1 MTVSSSRSAERRY
14 GAMLRKGKK
23 GAAAPASASAAAAT
37 KAIDGIVDIR
47 RRVNR
52 GDYVD
57 EEDITAV
64 SAATGAVQIDP
75 SVRAA
80 MEKAAKKSGFP
91 TAAVVLAGLGVAL
104 LLVGYSVVSAVFAT
118 YDVAGGV
125 YLNRSQLPNAEVT
138 FHPTAGG
145 DPIKV
150 TTGAVGDFQVAGM
163 KPGEY
168 AVTISGG
175 GAAIPPEYTAAETT
189 PFKLQVDRDMDNLQ
203 FYAASKRPR

>member
-23 GAAAPASASAAAAT
+23 GAAAPSSASAAAAT

-80 MEKAAKKSGFP
+80 MEKAAKKGGFP
-91 TAAVVLAGLGVAL
+91 IGGVIAGAVAIAVLVI
-104 LLVGYSVVSAVFAT
+104 GYSVVSTVFAT
-118 YDVAGGV
+118 YAVSGDV
-125 YLNRSQLPNAEVT
+125 YLNRGQLPGVELT
-138 FHPTAGG
+138 FHPMSGG

-150 TTGAVGDFQVAGM
+150 TTGSVGDFLVEKM
-163 KPGEY
+163 LPGDY
-168 AVTISGG
+168 AVTLGG
-175 GAAIPPEYTAAETT
+175 SAATIPPEYTTVETT
-189 PFKLQVDRDMDNLQ
+189 PFKLRVDKDMDNLQ
-203 FYAASKRPR
+203 FYAASKKTR